1 MSAIGNPQ
9 SGSARISVDVGGTFT
24 DLVLMTDAGK
34 AYFLKISSTPA
45 APERAV
51 VAGLAAIIARAGL
64 SPDAIGEV
72 LHGTTVGSN
81 TLLQKTGARCG
92 LITTVGFRDVLEIG
106 RIRTPGMFDLSWRK
120 PEPLVPRRWRREV
133 RERIAADGSILV
145 PLDPAEVVEA
155 GHLLA
160 AAGVTSVAICFL
172 NSYVNPAHEEI
183 AATALADAFP
193 EIAVTASVA
202 VLPSMGEYER
212 CSTAAVNAY
221 VLPALRGY
229 TARLEDALR
238 DMGVHAPLLI
248 GNSNGGLSTA
258 AVARSKPVFFVSS
271 GRSAGAVGAARL
283 GAAIGAPDLIA
294 FDMGGTTASATL
306 VRDGEVS
313 RTHEYEFRD
322 GISTPSRFIKAGGY
336 LMRVP
341 TVDVAEVGSG
351 AGSIAWL
358 DEGGLMRV
366 GPRSAGALPGPACYR
381 LGGTQP
387 TVTDANV
394 ALGLLPVSL
403 GGGELMLDPDAARQA
418 LTDLAGP
425 LGLSV
430 DATAQGIRDI
440 ANANMARAIRAV
452 TVERGLDPRDFSL
465 LAFGGS
471 GPVHACDV
479 AASLGMRRVLFPN
492 APGVFTAAGMLAG
505 RLEHGFLRPLAG
517 SLDLIDLER
526 LDAIRHAME
535 NEAAEAFARDG
546 YAGAALEHLF
556 TLDMRYQGQ
565 EASLS
570 VPLSAQP
577 AKAALRESFLDM
589 YRATYGYV
597 SADQIESVAIR
608 LSSLLASG
616 HVLDFAAMRDAGD
629 GRPATHGVR
638 RAYFGTSIGWVDTPV
653 ISRAAFCT
661 AATGPLI
668 LESADSTI
676 VLPPGARAEPDTVG
690 NIVATLEET
699 GR

>member
-1 MSAIGNPQ
+1 M
-9 SGSARISVDVGGTFT
+9 SVDVGGTFT
-24 DLVLMTDAGK
+24 DLVLLTGAGV
-34 AYFLKISSTPA
+34 AHYLKISSTPA

-51 VAGLAAIIARAGL
+51 IAGLTAIIERAGLAPA
-64 SPDAIGEV
+64 AIGEV

-92 LITTVGFRDVLEIG
+92 LITTAGFRDVLEIG
-106 RIRTPGMFDLSWRK
+106 RVRTPGMFDLSWRK

-133 RERIAADGSILV
+133 RERMAADGTILV
-145 PLDPAEVVEA
+145 PLDPAEVIEA
-155 GHLLA
+155 GRLLA
-160 AAGVTSVAICFL
+160 SEGVTSVAICFL
-172 NSYVNPAHEEI
+172 NSYVNPEHEE
-183 AATALADAFP
+183 AAASALAKAFP

-221 VLPALRGY
+221 VLPAMRGY
-229 TARLEDALR
+229 TARLEEALR
-238 DMGVHAPLLI
+238 KMGVTAPLLI

-258 AVARSKPVFFVSS
+258 AVTRSKPVFFVSS

-283 GAAIGAPDLIA
+283 GAAIGAHDLIA

-306 VRDGEVS
+306 VRNGEVS

-341 TVDVAEVGSG
+341 SVDVAEVGSG

-358 DEGGLMRV
+358 DDGGLLRV
-366 GPRSAGALPGPACYR
+366 GPRSAGALPGPACYC

-403 GGGELMLDPDAARQA
+403 GGGELTLDGDAARRA
-418 LTDLAGP
+418 VADLARP
-425 LGLSV
+425 LGLTV
-430 DATAQGIRDI
+430 DDTAQGIRDV

-452 TVERGLDPRDFSL
+452 TVERGLDPRDFTL

-479 AASLGMRRVLFPN
+479 AATLGMRRVLFPN

-505 RLEHGFLRPLAG
+505 RLEHDFLRPFAG
-517 SLDLIDLER
+517 SLDLLDLAR
-526 LDAIRHAME
+526 LDAVRRAME

-546 YAGAALEHLF
+546 YGGAALEHSF

-570 VPLSAQP
+570 VTLP
-577 AKAALRESFLDM
+577 AKPTQPALREAFLEM

-597 SADQIESVAIR
+597 SADRIESVAIR
-608 LSSLLASG
+608 LTSLLASG

-629 GRPATHGVR
+629 GMPATQQARQRVFRQGYRLGRHACDFTRGVPHR
-638 RAYFGTSIGWVDTPV
+638 RD
-653 ISRAAFCT
+653 RAAY
-661 AATGPLI
+661 
-668 LESADSTI
+668 
-676 VLPPGARAEPDTVG
+676 PGKP
-690 NIVATLEET
+690 
-699 GR
+699 